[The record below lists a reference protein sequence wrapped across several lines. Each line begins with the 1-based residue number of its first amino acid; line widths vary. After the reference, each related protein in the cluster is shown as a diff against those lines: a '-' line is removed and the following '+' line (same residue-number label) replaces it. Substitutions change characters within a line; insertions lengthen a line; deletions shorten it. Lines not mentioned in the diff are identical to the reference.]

1 MSQASTDPASN
12 QEYLPDTYD
21 EILPVERLKHGEHN
35 PRRVQPKETLKQSIA
50 AFGINRP
57 LIVRPDPDEDVYH
70 ITDGW
75 QRYQAAIACGWE
87 RLPVRVYKDTLDALA
102 ATEMESIVR
111 EWSTYEWAQYCHSL
125 AEEIDTEAD
134 SKAEVTRQV
143 AAHTNRNAETV
154 RRYID
159 VLSLPEEVHI
169 LLKDGPDGSDQQWA
183 SLKNFNEDVRQYSD
197 LQWRVAD
204 RIARN
209 QSSMSETRVIEIAAT
224 AVEFGTVKEGIE
236 FVNTAVKNPDM
247 RIEEVRRQV
256 LLGQDYDQYLVAPRV
271 PIKMSPDK
279 KQAVME
285 HCKQQRQSL
294 ADIITDQIRTLAGN
308 LETNSEDSVTIE
320 SRSKTLD
327 GNQSTTDR

>member
-1 MSQASTDPASN
+1 MAQASSDPASN

-21 EILPVERLKHGEHN
+21 ALLPVEKLQYGDHN

-57 LIVRPDPDEDVYH
+57 LIVRPDSDEDVYH

-87 RLPVRVYKDTLDALA
+87 RLPVRIYEDTLDALA

-111 EWSTYEWAQYCHSL
+111 EWSTYEWAQYCRSL
-125 AEEIDTEAD
+125 AEELDIEGD
-134 SKAEVTRQV
+134 SKREVARQV
-143 AAHTNRNAETV
+143 AAHTNRNTKTI

-169 LLKDGPDGSDQQWA
+169 LLTDGPDGSEQQWA

-204 RIARN
+204 QIARN
-209 QSSMSETRVIEIAAT
+209 QSSLSETRVIEIAAT
-224 AVEFGTVKEGIE
+224 AVEFETVEQATE
-236 FVNTAVKNPDM
+236 FVTLAVENPEM
-247 RIEEVRRQV
+247 RIEQVRRQV
-256 LLGQDYDQYLVAPRV
+256 LLGQDYEQYLVAPRV
-271 PIKMSPDK
+271 PIKMSPEE
-279 KQAVME
+279 KQAIMN
-285 HCKQQRQSL
+285 HCRQQRRPL
-294 ADIITDQIRTLAGN
+294 ADIITETITTLAAD
-308 LETNSEDSVTIE
+308 LTDESDEEMSEDE
-320 SRSKTLD
+320 
-327 GNQSTTDR
+327 G

>member
-12 QEYLPDTYD
+12 QEYLPEAYD
-21 EILPVERLKHGEHN
+21 ELLPVEKLKHGEHN

-57 LIVRPDPDEDVYH
+57 LIVRPDPVEDVYH

-75 QRYQAAIACGWE
+75 QRYQAAIDCGWE
-87 RLPVRVYKDTLDALA
+87 RLPVQVYEDTLDALA

-125 AEEIDTEAD
+125 AKELNTEAD
-134 SKAEVTRQV
+134 SKSEVARQV
-143 AAHTNRNAETV
+143 ASHTNRNAETV

-169 LLKDGPDGSDQQWA
+169 LLTDGPDGSDQQWA

-209 QSSMSETRVIEIAAT
+209 QSAMSETRVIEIAAT
-224 AVEFGTVKEGIE
+224 AVEFGTVDEGTE
-236 FVNTAVKNPDM
+236 FVTTAVKNPDL
-247 RIEEVRRQV
+247 RIEEVRRRV
-256 LLGQDYDQYLVAPRV
+256 LLGQDYDQYLVAPQV
-271 PIKMSPDK
+271 PIKMSPEK
-279 KQAVME
+279 KQSVME
-285 HCKQQRQSL
+285 HCKQERQSL
-294 ADIITDQIRTLAGN
+294 ADIITDRVRSLADNIENGSGN
-308 LETNSEDSVTIE
+308 GNKIE
-320 SRSKTLD
+320 YPE
-327 GNQSTTDR
+327 